1 VTAHIDFLTRALITL
16 AVTFPFNLI
25 AALAFFVT
33 TWRAVRGRRTEVLK
47 MIRDAKGE
55 ISAGRDSLVRLSH
68 MPMDFK
74 EELLRARA
82 EMVEDGKGRAD

>member
-1 VTAHIDFLTRALITL
+1 
-16 AVTFPFNLI
+16 
-25 AALAFFVT
+25 
-33 TWRAVRGRRTEVLK
+33 VRGRRTEVLK